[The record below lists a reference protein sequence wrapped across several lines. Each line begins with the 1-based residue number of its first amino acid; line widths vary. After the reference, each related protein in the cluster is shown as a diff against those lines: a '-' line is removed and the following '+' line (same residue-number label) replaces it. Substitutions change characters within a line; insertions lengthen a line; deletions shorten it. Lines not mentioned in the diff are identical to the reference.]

1 MTADGVTTRAAVIA
15 MLSATEARS
24 EHPLAKAVAVWGKD
38 VLSTNAPEASVDAFE
53 SITGQGVRAT
63 VTVAQ
68 RKYTVWVGSARFV
81 SQTDAG
87 GGRLP
92 AGLAEFELHEAQK
105 GRTLI
110 YVAIASSAPSPLPVL
125 ALALADAPK
134 RSSARAIRALQ
145 DMGIEVNLM
154 TGDGRATALVVAR
167 QVGIAPEGVWADM
180 SPKGKATVVEELME
194 KGGGGIAMVRVGSPS
209 DSWTC

>member
-1 MTADGVTTRAAVIA
+1 M
-15 MLSATEARS
+15 
-24 EHPLAKAVAVWGKD
+24 
-38 VLSTNAPEASVDAFE
+38 DAFE

-63 VTVAQ
+63 VTVVAQ
-68 RKYTVWVGSARFV
+68 AQQQKKKYTVWVGSGRFV
-81 SQTDAG
+81 AQTDNF

-110 YVAIASSAPSPLPVL
+110 YVAISSSAPTSPLPVL

-154 TGDGRATALVVAR
+154 TGDGRATALVVTR

-180 SPKGKATVVEELME
+180 SPKGKASVVAEL
-194 KGGGGIAMVRVGSPS
+194 IAVRVVLVPP
-209 DSWTC
+209 WNLLINFP